1 MSVDVHTRA
10 AHPAG
15 TAELLRWVDDA
26 RGRIYTR
33 AERVPLDAL
42 ADWDTD
48 ASAGTI
54 RHRSGRFFSVEGV
67 DVSIPGHAISH
78 WQQPIIHQPEIGMLG
93 ILVKRFNGVP
103 HCLMQL
109 KPEPGNWGGLQIS
122 PTVQAT
128 RSNYTGVHR
137 GAPVPYLD
145 HFRDGAARHRV
156 ITDVQQSEHGS
167 WFLRK
172 RNRNMIVEV
181 TEDVEALPGFRWLTF
196 DELRKLLCVDDLVNM
211 DTRSVLSCL
220 PRAATTGEASLH
232 SIGGVLDWI
241 TRFRARSGTRVER
254 QPLHRL
260 AGWRRDADGISHES
274 GKFFDVIGVR
284 VEAAGREV
292 GHWSQPMIAP
302 RGTGLVAFL
311 MTRVDGVPH
320 VLTQLRV
327 EPGCADTAELAPTV
341 QCTPDNYEAL
351 PAAARPAFLDVVL
364 HADPRSVRFD
374 TTLSDEGGR
383 FHHSRSRHLIVELD
397 ERAERPEHPGYRWL
411 TARQLHE
418 LLGRGG
424 YVNMQTRSLLACL
437 RSLTHPVEST
447 T

>member
-1 MSVDVHTRA
+1 MSVGVDADRA
-10 AHPAG
+10 DL
-15 TAELLRWVDDA
+15 AELLCWVDDA
-26 RGRIYTR
+26 RDRMYTR
-33 AERVPLDAL
+33 VERVPLDAL

-48 ASAGTI
+48 AADGAI
-54 RHRSGRFFSVEGV
+54 RHRSGRFFSVEGL
-67 DVSIPGHAISH
+67 DVRLPGHAIPH

-156 ITDVQQSEHGS
+156 ITDVRQSEHGS

-172 RNRNMIVEV
+172 RNRNMVVEV
-181 TEDVEALPGFRWLTF
+181 TEDVEAVPGFRWLTF
-196 DELRKLLCVDDLVNM
+196 TELRQLLRVDDLVNM

-220 PRAATTGEASLH
+220 PRAATTEEASLH
-232 SIGGVLDWI
+232 TTGELLDWI
-241 TRFRARSGTRVER
+241 SHFRARSGMRVER
-254 QPLHRL
+254 QPLHLL
-260 AGWRRDADGISHES
+260 AGWRRDAEGISHES
-274 GKFFDVIGVR
+274 GRFFDVIGVR

-292 GHWSQPMIAP
+292 SRWSQPMIAP
-302 RGTGLVAFL
+302 RGTGVVAFL
-311 MTRVDGVPH
+311 MTRIDGIPH
-320 VLTQLRV
+320 VLAQLRA
-327 EPGCADTAELAPTV
+327 EPGCADVAELAPTV
-341 QCTPDNYEAL
+341 QCTPGNYEVL
-351 PAAARPAFLDVVL
+351 PAAARPPFLDAVL
-364 HADPRSVRFD
+364 GAGPRSIRFD

-397 ERAERPEHPGYRWL
+397 ERAERPEHPDFRWL
-411 TARQLHE
+411 TLRQLQE
-418 LLGRGG
+418 LLGHSR

-437 RSLTHPVEST
+437 HSLTHPIET
-447 T
+447 TAW